1 MVNLGF
7 NDLIPIRYIVHILRT
22 KWYWFLFSTT
32 TCIFITILINRYSNE
47 VYSNKTTINLD
58 YNSIEKKSLDQMLH
72 FNSQSSSN
80 YVFDKIISLTSYS
93 LIYETIDDLDFNI
106 EYLLEGKLKNSEAY
120 SICPIV
126 FEPISLTN
134 NFGLEFKI
142 DIVNNNQFDLTV
154 AGNSEEALHFGE
166 VINTD
171 YGSFKIVLNDKIN
184 NSKISDYPN
193 IYVKWLNPHTVT
205 TKYINK
211 LKVKKLSKSSS
222 IIEVS
227 IAGQDI
233 GKETLFLNKLTENFL
248 KNTILNKNKASLNI
262 IQFIDDQLIEI
273 KDTMGKIESTLLDF
287 KSKNGVVKLNVES
300 EQFFK
305 DITNLQEE
313 KSKIIV
319 ENKYLEYLS
328 NYINSKS
335 SYEDIIV
342 PLSYGISNRTLTELI
357 SDLIDFQVERNVLN
371 PNGNLNNPIIN
382 ELDIK
387 IERIISSIESIIE
400 SLNAKNAILLA
411 DFSKRIN
418 SSEKLLNFIPSAER
432 QLVNIERNYELSERI
447 YLELM
452 SKRMEAAITAAGHV
466 SDAKIVEPAIVQT
479 GILISP
485 NKKQNLLIAFIVGLL
500 IPLLITIIN
509 QLLNNTIV
517 SSYDIKNNSKIPF
530 VGYIFRNHTGFNI
543 IVEKKPKSKISE
555 SFRNV
560 RSNLEFLISKNE
572 GSKTLLFTSSISG
585 EGKTFCALNL
595 ATIYAKSGKKTLVV
609 GADLRKP
616 KLSQNFMYDNNLGLS
631 IYLSNKIQERDK
643 IIFDSQIENL
653 FFIPSGPIPPNPAE
667 LVGNEKMLSL
677 LSELKKEYDYIIID
691 SPPIFIVADAI
702 PLMKF
707 VDLNL
712 YITRYNYTQKDLLKF
727 INNFYEKNT
736 LKNLSLVLNDVD
748 FSKDSGYNYAYDYE
762 YYMSY
767 DSDYYFE

>member
-7 NDLIPIRYIVHILRT
+7 NDLIPIRYIFHILRT
-22 KWYWFLFSTT
+22 KWYWFLFSIT
-32 TCIFITILINRYSNE
+32 TCIFISILINRYSNE

-58 YNSIEKKSLDQMLH
+58 YNSIEKNSLEQMLH
-72 FNSQSSSN
+72 FNSHSSSN

-93 LIYETIDDLDFNI
+93 LIFETIDDLDFNI
-106 EYLLEGKLKNSEAY
+106 EYFLEGKLKNSEAY

-142 DIVNNNQFDLTV
+142 DIVNNNQFDFTV
-154 AGNSEEALHFGE
+154 AGNSEETVHFGE

-171 YGSFKIVLNDKIN
+171 YGSFKIVLNNKIN

-193 IYVKWLNPHTVT
+193 IYVKWLNPHDVT
-205 TKYINK
+205 SKYINK

-227 IAGQDI
+227 ITGQDV

-319 ENKYLEYLS
+319 ESKYLEYLS

-342 PLSYGISNRTLTELI
+342 PLSYGISNQTLTELI

-418 SSEKLLNFIPSAER
+418 SSEKLLNFIPNAER

-485 NKKQNLLIAFIVGLL
+485 NKKQNLLIALIVGLL
-500 IPLLITIIN
+500 IPFLITIVK

-530 VGYIFRNHTGFNI
+530 VGHIFRNHTGFNI
-543 IVEKKPKSKISE
+543 IVEKKPKSKITE

-572 GSKTLLFTSSISG
+572 GSKILLFTSSISG

-595 ATIYAKSGKKTLVV
+595 ATIYAKSGKKTIVI

-616 KLSQNFMYDNNLGLS
+616 KLSRNFMFDNSMGLS

-667 LVGNEKMLSL
+667 LVGSEKMLSL

-707 VDLNL
+707 VDLNI

-727 INNFYEKNT
+727 INNFYEKDT

-748 FSKDSGYNYAYDYE
+748 LSKSSGYNYAYDYE

-767 DSDYYFE
+767 DSDYYID